1 MINKENIIKSTFFFC
16 NNIRTTNDMIYKSN
30 LGCITD
36 ELNCQRKIE
45 HTFSFCK
52 RVPDRQLVVRNDES
66 DTIFRFSIFDS

>member
-1 MINKENIIKSTFFFC
+1 
-16 NNIRTTNDMIYKSN
+16 MIYKSN

-66 DTIFRFSIFDS
+66 DTIFRFSIFDSW